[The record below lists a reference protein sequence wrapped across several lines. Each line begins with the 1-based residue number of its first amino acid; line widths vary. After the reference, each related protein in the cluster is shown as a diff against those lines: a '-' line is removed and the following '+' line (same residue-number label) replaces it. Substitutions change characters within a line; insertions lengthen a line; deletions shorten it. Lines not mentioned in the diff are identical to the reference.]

1 MDDTRKGTIHG
12 TPRFTL
18 EQLFKRLEHD
28 GWNVVLTLRHARF
41 ERGTFVEYTGHA
53 KHYRAGCVSVFDD
66 VVDQVDGDTAI
77 SVMEQIY
84 NRIQEKK

>member
-1 MDDTRKGTIHG
+1 MDDTRKGTIRG
-12 TPRFTL
+12 TPRLTL
-18 EQLFKRLEHD
+18 EQLFERLEYAD
-28 GWNVVLTLRHARF
+28 WNVVLTLRHARF
-41 ERGTFVEYTGHA
+41 EGGTYVEYTGYA

-84 NRIQEKK
+84 NQIQEKK